1 MQRTVSL
8 KRCSL
13 AIALAAAVLMSPAA
27 SVAQLGG
34 ILPTP
39 PPIPTPVPI
48 PTLTPP
54 SGTASSVT
62 GSASAISTT
71 ILGMTTALG
80 STGTLS
86 GVNDSRDASMVV
98 GSLPT
103 GVTGETLSASA
114 ISWADQV
121 ASEAS
126 LANLNM
132 TVAGIGITA
141 DLVMAQASQALGAA
155 GSGSS
160 TISNLAIGGVPVS
173 VTGAPNQTVA
183 IPGGLVTINE
193 QTISSTGAAVV
204 NAVHVTVAGVADVV
218 IASATAGIS

>member
-13 AIALAAAVLMSPAA
+13 AIVLAAAVLMSPAA

-34 ILPTP
+34 IL
-39 PPIPTPVPI
+39 PTPVPI

-126 LANLNM
+126 LSNLNM

-160 TISNLAIGGVPVS
+160 TISNLAIGGLPIN

-193 QTISSTGAAVV
+193 QTISATGAAVV

-218 IASATAGIS
+218 IASATVGIS

>member
-1 MQRTVSL
+1 MQRNVSL
-8 KRCSL
+8 KHCSL

-34 ILPTP
+34 ILPAP
-39 PPIPTPVPI
+39 PPI

-54 SGTASSVT
+54 TGSASSVT
-62 GSASAISTT
+62 GSASALNAT

-98 GSLPT
+98 GSLPA
-103 GVTGETLSASA
+103 GVAGETLSAST
-114 ISWADQV
+114 ISWTDQV

-141 DLVMAQASQALGAA
+141 DFVMAQASQALGAA

-160 TISNLAIGGVPVS
+160 AISNLAVNGVPINI
-173 VTGAPNQTVA
+173 TGAPNQTVA
-183 IPGGLVTINE
+183 IPGGVVTINE
-193 QTISSTGAAVV
+193 QTISATGAAVV

>member
-1 MQRTVSL
+1 MQKSVSL

-34 ILPTP
+34 ILPAP
-39 PPIPTPVPI
+39 PPI

-54 SGTASSVT
+54 STTASSVT

-71 ILGMTTALG
+71 ILGITTALG

-103 GVTGETLSASA
+103 GVSGETLSAAA

-121 ASEAS
+121 DSEAS
-126 LANLNM
+126 LANLSM
-132 TVAGIGITA
+132 TVAGVGITA
-141 DLVMAQASQALGAA
+141 DLVMAQASQVLGAA

-160 TISNLAIGGVPVS
+160 TISNLAIGGIPVN

-193 QTISSTGAAVV
+193 QTISATGAAVV

>member
-1 MQRTVSL
+1 MQRNVSL

-34 ILPTP
+34 ILPAP
-39 PPIPTPVPI
+39 PPI

-54 SGTASSVT
+54 TGSASSVT
-62 GSASAISTT
+62 GSASAVSATL
-71 ILGMTTALG
+71 LGMTTALG

-98 GSLPT
+98 GSLPA
-103 GVTGETLSASA
+103 GVAGETLSAST

-141 DLVMAQASQALGAA
+141 DFVMAQASQALGAA

-160 TISNLAIGGVPVS
+160 TISNLAVNGVPINI
-173 VTGAPNQTVA
+173 TGAPNQTVA

-193 QTISSTGAAVV
+193 QSISSTGAAVV

>member
-1 MQRTVSL
+1 MQRNVSL
-8 KRCSL
+8 KHCSL

-34 ILPTP
+34 ILPAP
-39 PPIPTPVPI
+39 PPI

-54 SGTASSVT
+54 TGSASSVT
-62 GSASAISTT
+62 GSASALSAT

-98 GSLPT
+98 GSLPA
-103 GVTGETLSASA
+103 GVVGETLSAST
-114 ISWADQV
+114 ISWTDQV

-141 DLVMAQASQALGAA
+141 DFVMAQASQALGAA

-160 TISNLAIGGVPVS
+160 AISNLAVNGVPINI
-173 VTGAPNQTVA
+173 TGAPNQTVA
-183 IPGGLVTINE
+183 IPGGVVTINE
-193 QTISSTGAAVV
+193 QMISATGAAVV